1 MHEFY
6 RYYQSE
12 GETKKTLV
20 VSRTEETQKK
30 FAEEME
36 RIRKAKKSLP
46 FYESRPKGNTA
57 EMPPEGF
64 RDVHKSIGEWKQ
76 AYRKLKPGARPIA
89 YVASWWQPM
98 PSNPSRW
105 VEVYHIGDT
114 VFIKGRSVGNIMAR
128 LDAGESID
136 EKEKATLLKA
146 GIACNEHDEVNL

>member
-6 RYYQSE
+6 RYYQSG

-36 RIRKAKKSLP
+36 RIRKAKRSLP

-64 RDVHKSIGEWKQ
+64 RDVHKSVGEWKQ
-76 AYRKLKPGARPIA
+76 ACRKLKPGARPVA

-105 VEVYHIGDT
+105 VEVYHIDDT
-114 VFIKGRSVGNIMAR
+114 VFIKGRSVENIKMR
-128 LDAGESID
+128 FEAGD
-136 EKEKATLLKA
+136 MLTEKEKAKMLEA
-146 GIACNEHDEVNL
+146 E